1 MTMRATVVNTY
12 QLSLGMFVQSVSG
25 GKSSHTFP
33 SNGVLLETAEQLEA
47 LQSMCTLAT
56 IDLTRSSDRVYN
68 VWSDKLAPE
77 NIENIGLVEEV
88 QPQTIAQPFKEDNEY
103 KQPHYAPETDR
114 YGYQGRLVY
123 RVLEEQL
130 QLLTTG
136 AEINYELFE
145 KQIADFIAY
154 TKINPDLLL
163 LESHMHKSSATL
175 VGVGLRSLV
184 HLAIYGQ
191 SYSKNIAFIQP
202 VAMTMLMF
210 TAILARMPKQ
220 QSRLYCCEDPVVLAI
235 FANGVTRECRK
246 LEKTYSL
253 PLGIKK
259 TMLHLHERI
268 DGKGP
273 LGVEG
278 IKVVSNA
285 QLINCMFMFELFQSN
300 TLGNRSMS
308 AIDATTSLK
317 RMSGSYFDQNLIERI
332 CQVLPMFPTGSMVKI
347 GRHQRAL
354 VTQQHPLRKLNPQLL
369 AVTDEQG
376 QNIDKAFWL
385 DIEYQYEGFKQITS
399 VFTHHHEAL
408 IRDKIELKMP
418 WYKKILSVQTY
429 KAIFQKI
436 ELVS

>member
-1 MTMRATVVNTY
+1 
-12 QLSLGMFVQSVSG
+12 
-25 GKSSHTFP
+25 
-33 SNGVLLETAEQLEA
+33 
-47 LQSMCTLAT
+47 
-56 IDLTRSSDRVYN
+56 
-68 VWSDKLAPE
+68 
-77 NIENIGLVEEV
+77 
-88 QPQTIAQPFKEDNEY
+88 
-103 KQPHYAPETDR
+103 
-114 YGYQGRLVY
+114 
-123 RVLEEQL
+123 
-130 QLLTTG
+130 
-136 AEINYELFE
+136 
-145 KQIADFIAY
+145 
-154 TKINPDLLL
+154 
-163 LESHMHKSSATL
+163 
-175 VGVGLRSLV
+175 
-184 HLAIYGQ
+184 
-191 SYSKNIAFIQP
+191 
-202 VAMTMLMF
+202 
-210 TAILARMPKQ
+210 
-220 QSRLYCCEDPVVLAI
+220 
-235 FANGVTRECRK
+235 
-246 LEKTYSL
+246 
-253 PLGIKK
+253 
-259 TMLHLHERI
+259 MLHLHERI

-354 VTQQHPLRKLNPQLL
+354 VTQQHPLRKLSPQLL

-399 VFTHHHEAL
+399 DLTHHHEAL

-436 ELVS
+436 ELVG